1 VSGAASTDLEAAVS
15 SILKSS
21 PTAEEVDTPE
31 SIREI
36 ARIRS
41 ATVRVLED
49 DVATPA
55 EKSALIRRLFAA
67 CDAAA
72 LASWA
77 RQAVRTEIDWHFGRQ
92 PRPHVPTAVSAARR
106 LRRAG
111 YRRCP
116 TCLIDVMDEIQLR
129 AFEEAD
135 RSWLAADAA
144 HDQAIGRS

>member
-1 VSGAASTDLEAAVS
+1 MAAGDLRDAVAAILGSG
-15 SILKSS
+15 
-21 PTAEEVDTPE
+21 PTAEDVGTPE

-49 DVATPA
+49 DVASA
-55 EKSALIRRLFAA
+55 DEKTALIRRLFTTAN
-67 CDAAA
+67 AAA
-72 LASWA
+72 LSSWA
-77 RQAVRTEIDWHFGRQ
+77 KQAIRHEIDWYFGRE

-111 YRRCP
+111 YKQCP

-135 RSWLAADAA
+135 RSWLAEEAA
-144 HDQAIGRS
+144 HDQAGTSDG